1 MAVSKKFYEAASKDE
16 ALRAELEQAA
26 LEALGDLLEERG
38 LGQEAAKVL
47 EAAATK
53 VAEAHG
59 FVPDTSEALDL
70 DELDAV
76 AGGVCACPGVG
87 GGTGN
92 GKQCGC
98 VIGGKGHGDGPN
110 AHNCIC
116 LVGGGGQDD

>member
-1 MAVSKKFYEAASKDE
+1 MAVSKKFYEAVSKDE
-16 ALRAELEQAA
+16 ALRAELEQAT
-26 LEALGDLLEERG
+26 LEALAAFLKERG
-38 LGQEAAKVL
+38 LEDEAAKAA
-47 EAAATK
+47 EAAAAK

-59 FVPDTSEALDL
+59 FAPEEAEKLDL

-76 AGGVCACPGVG
+76 AGGVCACPVAG